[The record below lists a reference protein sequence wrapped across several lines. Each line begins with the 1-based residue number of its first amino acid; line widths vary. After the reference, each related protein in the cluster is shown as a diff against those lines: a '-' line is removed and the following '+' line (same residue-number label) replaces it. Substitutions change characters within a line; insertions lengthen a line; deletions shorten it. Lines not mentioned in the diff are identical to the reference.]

1 MFRQMDLKGQTQAD
15 TQLKTTHQNTI
26 STIRAYE
33 EANGSVIKFSSKEI
47 HMIYPNQVIE
57 TDILLV
63 ASGVD
68 GRVVIWSI

>member
-26 STIRAYE
+26 GTIRAYE

>member
-33 EANGSVIKFSSKEI
+33 NTNGAVSKFSSKKPLHQRLGI
-47 HMIYPNQVIE
+47 QV
-57 TDILLV
+57 TANDLL
-63 ASGVD
+63 
-68 GRVVIWSI
+68 